1 MRDAITHEIRRFRE
15 LDSTNDYCFRNA
27 DALLSG
33 TVVLT
38 GFQSAG
44 KGTQGRD
51 WVSEADA
58 NLLFSIIFK
67 GEHSQKN
74 PLLSLRIAL
83 ALVHCLRD
91 YGLEPLVKWP
101 NDILIDGSKIAG
113 ILIEVKDDICVI
125 GVGLNLNQ
133 QTFPDDLRMSATSLF
148 NRMKSVYEPVSVLLR
163 ILDSVDEMLEMEDRF
178 VLEEYRE
185 TMSNIGHTVSVNSE
199 GKTINA
205 LVLGIDDGG
214 VLLVADQH
222 GRKIRIPSAA
232 MLVDE

>member
-33 TVVLT
+33 TVVMA

-51 WVSEADA
+51 WVSEADV
-58 NLLFSIIFK
+58 NLLFSIIYKHEPF
-67 GEHSQKN
+67 QKN

-83 ALVHCLRD
+83 ALVHALRD
-91 YGLEPLVKWP
+91 YGLKPLVKWP

-113 ILIEVKDDICVI
+113 ILIEVKEDICVI

-133 QTFPDDLRMSATSLF
+133 QTFPDGLRMPATSLF
-148 NRMKSVYEPVSVLLR
+148 NRTKNVYEPVSVLLKIVDKIDESLEIKD
-163 ILDSVDEMLEMEDRF
+163 ILM
-178 VLEEYRE
+178 LEEYRAILDQVGQKKIA
-185 TMSNIGHTVSVNSE
+185 MFDGRSVAV
-199 GKTINA
+199 K
-205 LVLGIDDGG
+205 VVGIDDDG
-214 VLLVADQH
+214 VLLVSDMQ
-222 GRKIRIPSAA
+222 GNIIRIPSVA
-232 MLVDE
+232 MIAD

>member
-33 TVVLT
+33 TVVMA

-58 NLLFSIIFK
+58 NLLFSIIYKHEPF
-67 GEHSQKN
+67 QKN

-83 ALVHCLRD
+83 ALVHTLRF
-91 YGLEPLVKWP
+91 YGLEPHVKWP

-113 ILIEVKDDICVI
+113 ILIEVKEDICVI

-133 QTFPDDLRMSATSLF
+133 QTFPDDLRMPATSLS
-148 NRMKSVYEPVSVLLR
+148 NRTKKAYEPVSVLLKIVDKIDE
-163 ILDSVDEMLEMEDRF
+163 ILETNDLLI
-178 VLEEYRE
+178 LEEYRA
-185 TMSNIGHTVSVNSE
+185 ILDQVGQKRIAILAGRSVAV
-199 GKTINA
+199 K
-205 LVLGIDDGG
+205 VVGIDDDG
-214 VLLVADQH
+214 VLLVSDMQ
-222 GRKIRIPSAA
+222 GNIIRVPSVA
-232 MLVDE
+232 MIGE